1 MQHNAAIRRLP
12 AIRLSPVALLT
23 LLAGSVIGAPVIVAL
38 LTGLFGGGG
47 EAWSH
52 IVSTSLF
59 GYTATTLGV
68 ILLTAALIML
78 FAVPAA
84 WFVSLFNFPGR
95 AFFEWALILP
105 LAAPGY
111 VLAYAW
117 ADLTDVAGPLQS
129 ALRDMTGLS
138 ARDYWFPTLY
148 SIPGLSFVMA
158 CALFPYAYLTAR
170 AAFTNLS
177 LCTMEAA
184 RSLGASPRRIFVE
197 VALPA
202 ARPAIVSGLALA
214 LMETAADYGA
224 ASYLGVQTL
233 SVGIFRAWHSFS
245 EPAVAARLAFLL
257 ILIAFGLQFVERASR
272 GGRGVQ
278 QTATRWRTPR
288 RQTLD
293 GRTGWLVT
301 AACAIVLLLS
311 FILPVSRLIWV
322 SAETGLG
329 HGEILRPFTN
339 SLLLA
344 LAGSGLAFVLAL
356 TVVIGARQNRF
367 SQMIGRVAA
376 GAGYAAPG
384 IVLALGALFILSW
397 TGFSVAGPAAL
408 VFLVWIYASRFTAA
422 GAEPLNAA
430 FSRAPASLG
439 NAARSLGANRL
450 QQLVRV
456 DLPVAMS
463 GAAAASIILFVE
475 MLKELPATLM
485 LRPFNWDTLAVQA
498 HAYASDE
505 RLAAATLP
513 SLLITA
519 AGLGP
524 VILLSLKLTKAGQAR
539 AAG

>member
-1 MQHNAAIRRLP
+1 MQTLKAPALHVPRVSALALTTLAA
-12 AIRLSPVALLT
+12 ALL
-23 LLAGSVIGAPVIVAL
+23 IGAPVLIAL
-38 LTGLFGGGG
+38 FTGLVGGGG

-52 IVSTSLF
+52 IVSTQLL
-59 GYTATTLGV
+59 GYTLTTLGV
-68 ILLTAALIML
+68 IFFTAVFILL
-78 FAVPAA
+78 FAVPTA
-84 WFVSLFNFPGR
+84 WFISLNDFPGR
-95 AFFEWALILP
+95 DIFEWALILP

-111 VLAYAW
+111 VIAYAW
-117 ADLTDVAGPLQS
+117 ADFADVAGPMQS
-129 ALRDMTGLS
+129 LLRDVTGLS
-138 ARDYWFPTLY
+138 ARDWFPSLY
-148 SIPGLSFVMA
+148 SVPGLSFVMA

-170 AAFTNLS
+170 AAFSNLS

-184 RSLGASPRRIFVE
+184 RSLGASPRRLFLQ

-202 ARPAIVSGLALA
+202 ARPAIFAGLALA

-257 ILIAFGLQFVERASR
+257 ILIAFGLQFFERLAR
-272 GGRGVQ
+272 GKGGIQ

-288 RQTLD
+288 RQRLST
-293 GRTGWLVT
+293 RAGWLVAGMCT
-301 AACAIVLLLS
+301 LVLTLS
-311 FILPVSRLIWV
+311 FFIPVARLIWL

-329 HGEILRPFTN
+329 QGQIVRPFVN
-339 SLLLA
+339 SMILA
-344 LAGSGLAFVLAL
+344 VAGSATAFVLAL
-356 TVVIGARQNRF
+356 AIVIGARQNRL
-367 SQMIGRVAA
+367 SQFVGRFAA
-376 GAGYAAPG
+376 GVGYAAPG

-397 TGFSVAGPAAL
+397 TGMSVAGPAAL
-408 VFLVWIYASRFTAA
+408 AFLVWIYASRFTAA

-439 NAARSLGANRL
+439 NAARSLGANRFSRL
-450 QQLVRV
+450 LRV

-463 GAAAASIILFVE
+463 GASAAAIILFVE

-498 HAYASDE
+498 YAYASDE

-524 VILLSLKLTKAGQAR
+524 VILLSMQLTKAGQSR

>member
-1 MQHNAAIRRLP
+1 MQAIRASSFHLPRLN
-12 AIRLSPVALLT
+12 PVALIT
-23 LLAGSVIGAPVIVAL
+23 LAAACLIGAPVAFAL
-38 LTGLFGGGG
+38 FTGVIGGGG
-47 EAWSH
+47 DAWMH
-52 IVSTSLF
+52 IVSTQLL
-59 GYTATTLGV
+59 GYTMTTLAV
-68 ILLTAALIML
+68 IVLTAALILL
-78 FAVPAA
+78 FAVPTA
-84 WFVSLFNFPGR
+84 WFVSLNEFPGR
-95 AFFEWALILP
+95 GFFEWALILP

-117 ADLTDVAGPLQS
+117 ADAADVAGPIQS
-129 ALRDMTGLS
+129 LLRDVTGLS
-138 ARDYWFPTLY
+138 ARDYWFPNVY
-148 SIPGLSFVMA
+148 SVPGLSFVMA
-158 CALFPYAYLTAR
+158 SALFPYAYLTAR
-170 AAFTNLS
+170 AAFSNLS

-184 RSLGASPRRIFVE
+184 RSLGASPRRLFLQ

-202 ARPAIVSGLALA
+202 ARPAIFAGLALA

-245 EPAVAARLAFLL
+245 EPAVAARLAVLL
-257 ILIAFGLQFVERASR
+257 ILIAFGLQFIERIARGR
-272 GGRGVQ
+272 GGIQ

-288 RQTLD
+288 RQKL
-293 GRTGWLVT
+293 GALSGWAV
-301 AACAIVLLLS
+301 AIGCSLVLLLS
-311 FILPVSRLIWV
+311 FVIPVTRLIWV

-329 HGEILRPFTN
+329 QGQIIRPFLN
-339 SLLLA
+339 SLTLA
-344 LAGSGLAFVLAL
+344 FAGSAAAFVLAL
-356 TVVIGARQNRF
+356 TITIGARQNRF
-367 SQMIGRVAA
+367 SQFVGRFAA

-408 VFLVWIYASRFTAA
+408 IFLVWIYASRFTAA

-439 NAARSLGANRL
+439 NAARSLGASRFQRL
-450 QQLVRV
+450 MRV
-456 DLPVAMS
+456 ELPVAMS
-463 GAAAASIILFVE
+463 GASAAAIILFVE

-498 HAYASDE
+498 FAYASDE

-524 VILLSLKLTKAGQAR
+524 VVLLSLQLTRAGQSR

>member
-1 MQHNAAIRRLP
+1 MNQPAASRLSG
-12 AIRLSPVALLT
+12 IRLSPGALAT
-23 LLAGSVIGAPVIVAL
+23 LAAAALIGAPVLVAL
-38 LTGLFGGGG
+38 MAGLFGGGG

-52 IVSTSLF
+52 IVSTQLL
-59 GYTATTLGV
+59 GYTLTTLGV
-68 ILLTAALIML
+68 LVLTGLFILL
-78 FAVPAA
+78 FAVPSA
-84 WFVSLFNFPGR
+84 WFVSLFDFPGR
-95 AFFEWALILP
+95 GIFEWALILP

-117 ADLTDVAGPLQS
+117 SDIVDVAGPIQS
-129 ALRDMTGLS
+129 TIRSMTGLS
-138 ARDYWFPTLY
+138 AREYWFPSLY
-148 SIPGLSFVMA
+148 TVPGLSFVMA

-170 AAFTNLS
+170 AAFSNLS
-177 LCTMEAA
+177 LCTIEAA
-184 RSLGASPRRIFVE
+184 RSLGAKPRRVFFDV
-197 VALPA
+197 VMPA
-202 ARPAIVSGLALA
+202 ARPAIFAGLALA

-257 ILIAFGLQFVERASR
+257 ILIAFGLQLIERRAR
-272 GGRGVQ
+272 GQGGVQ

-288 RQTLD
+288 RQKL
-293 GRTGWLVT
+293 GPRAGWLAT
-301 AACAIVLLLS
+301 AGCITLLLFT
-311 FILPVSRLIWV
+311 FILPVFRLVWV
-322 SAETGLG
+322 AFETGIGDRDLWQ
-329 HGEILRPFTN
+329 PFLNTVT
-339 SLLLA
+339 LA
-344 LAGSGLAFVLAL
+344 LAGAALAFALAV
-356 TVVIGARQNRF
+356 TVVISARQNRF
-367 SQMIGRVAA
+367 SQIVGRIAA

-397 TGFSVAGPAAL
+397 TSFSVAGPAAL

-422 GAEPLNAA
+422 GAEPLSAA
-430 FSRAPASLG
+430 FDRAPASLG
-439 NAARSLGANRL
+439 HAARSLGASRWQRL
-450 QQLVRV
+450 IRV

-475 MLKELPATLM
+475 ILKELPATLM

-513 SLLITA
+513 SLLITL
-519 AGLGP
+519 AGLVP
-524 VILLSLKLTKAGQAR
+524 VILLSMQLTKAGETR

>member
-1 MQHNAAIRRLP
+1 MQTLQAPSLHLPRLN
-12 AIRLSPVALLT
+12 PVALIT
-23 LLAGSVIGAPVIVAL
+23 LAAAVLVGAPVAIAIF
-38 LTGLFGGGG
+38 TGLVGGGG

-52 IVSTSLF
+52 IVSTQLL
-59 GYTATTLGV
+59 GYTLTTLGV
-68 ILLTAALIML
+68 IAMTALIIVL

-84 WFVSLFNFPGR
+84 WFVSLNEFPGR
-95 AFFEWALILP
+95 GFFEWALILP

-111 VLAYAW
+111 VIAYAW
-117 ADLTDVAGPLQS
+117 ADFADVGGPLQS
-129 ALRDMTGLS
+129 LLRDVTGLS
-138 ARDYWFPTLY
+138 ARDYWFPTVY

-170 AAFTNLS
+170 AAFANLS

-184 RSLGASPRRIFVE
+184 RSLGASPRRIFLQ

-202 ARPAIVSGLALA
+202 ARPAIFAGLALA

-257 ILIAFGLQFVERASR
+257 ILIAFGLQFIERISR
-272 GGRGVQ
+272 GRGSIQ

-288 RQTLD
+288 RQKL
-293 GRTGWLVT
+293 GSLAGWAVALGCALVLT
-301 AACAIVLLLS
+301 LS
-311 FILPVSRLIWV
+311 FVIPVARLVWV

-329 HGEILRPFTN
+329 QGQIARPFFN
-339 SLLLA
+339 SLILA
-344 LAGSGLAFVLAL
+344 LAGAAAAFILAL
-356 TVVIGARQNRF
+356 AIVIGARQNRF
-367 SQMIGRVAA
+367 SQYIGRFTA

-397 TGFSVAGPAAL
+397 TGMSVAGPAAL

-430 FSRAPASLG
+430 FSKAPASLG
-439 NAARSLGANRL
+439 NAARSLGASRL
-450 QQLVRV
+450 QRLARV

-463 GAAAASIILFVE
+463 GASAAAIILFVE
-475 MLKELPATLM
+475 TLKELPATLM

-498 HAYASDE
+498 FAYASDE

-524 VILLSLKLTKAGQAR
+524 VILLSLQLTRAGQSR

>member
-1 MQHNAAIRRLP
+1 MQQLALTRHP
-12 AIRLSPVALLT
+12 IRLTSIGLTTLVA
-23 LLAGSVIGAPVIVAL
+23 AGLIAAPVLVAL
-38 LTGLFGGGG
+38 LTGFFTGGG
-47 EAWSH
+47 ETWSH
-52 IVSTSLF
+52 IVSTQLL
-59 GYTATTLGV
+59 GYTWQTLVVLFFTTLL
-68 ILLTAALIML
+68 ILL
-78 FAVPAA
+78 FAVPTA
-84 WFVSLFNFPGR
+84 WFVSLYDFPGR
-95 AFFEWALILP
+95 KVFEWALILP

-111 VLAYAW
+111 VLSYAW
-117 ADLTDVAGPLQS
+117 ADITNVAGPVQS
-129 ALRDMTGLS
+129 LLRDMTGLS
-138 ARDYWFPTLY
+138 ARDYWFPSLY
-148 SIPGLSFVMA
+148 GAPGLSFVMA

-170 AAFTNLS
+170 AAFSNLS
-177 LCTMEAA
+177 LCTIEAA
-184 RSLGASPRRIFVE
+184 RSLGASPARIFFQ

-202 ARPAIVSGLALA
+202 ARPAIFAGLALA

-257 ILIAFGLQFVERASR
+257 ILIAFGLQFIERAARGR
-272 GGRGVQ
+272 GGTQ

-288 RQTLD
+288 RRTLD
-293 GRTGWLVT
+293 RRTGLLVT
-301 AACAIVLLLS
+301 AGCTAVLLLA
-311 FILPVSRLIWV
+311 FIFPVSRLIWV

-329 HGEILRPFTN
+329 HGQILRPFLN
-339 SLLLA
+339 SLTLA
-344 LAGSGLAFVLAL
+344 FAGSVLAFVLAL

-367 SQMIGRVAA
+367 SQLIGRIAA

-397 TGFSVAGPAAL
+397 TSFSVAGPAAL

-422 GAEPLNAA
+422 GAEPLSAA

-439 NAARSLGANRL
+439 NAARSLGANRFQRL
-450 QQLVRV
+450 IRV

-498 HAYASDE
+498 HAYAIDE

-524 VILLSLKLTKAGQAR
+524 VILLSLQLTKAGESR

>member
-1 MQHNAAIRRLP
+1 MKSLPVITLVAAM
-12 AIRLSPVALLT
+12 
-23 LLAGSVIGAPVIVAL
+23 VIGAPVLIAL
-38 LTGLFGGGG
+38 MTGLIGGGG
-47 EAWSH
+47 DAWSH
-52 IVSTSLF
+52 IVSTQLL
-59 GYTATTLGV
+59 GYTLTTLGV
-68 ILLTAALIML
+68 LLLTSLLIIL

-84 WFVSLFNFPGR
+84 WFVSLYDFPGR
-95 AFFEWALILP
+95 GFFEWALILP
-105 LAAPGY
+105 LATPGY
-111 VLAYAW
+111 VLAYSW
-117 ADLTDVAGPLQS
+117 ADIMDVAGPLQS
-129 ALRDMTGLS
+129 FVRDTTGLS
-138 ARDYWFPTLY
+138 ARDYWFPSLY

-170 AAFTNLS
+170 AAFSNLS

-184 RSLGASPRRIFVE
+184 RSLGASPRRIFLN
-197 VALPA
+197 VALPS
-202 ARPAIVSGLALA
+202 ARPAIFAGLALA

-257 ILIAFGLQFVERASR
+257 ILIAFGLQFIERAAR
-272 GGRGVQ
+272 GKGGVQ

-288 RQTLD
+288 RQTPRRLA
-293 GRTGWLVT
+293 GWLIAGGCT
-301 AACAIVLLLS
+301 SVLLLA
-311 FILPVSRLIWV
+311 FVFPVARLIWL

-329 HGEILRPFTN
+329 HGDIWRPFFN
-339 SLLLA
+339 SLV
-344 LAGSGLAFVLAL
+344 LAGAGSALAFVLAL
-356 TVVIGARQNRF
+356 SVVIGARQNKV
-367 SQMIGRVAA
+367 SQIMGRIAA

-397 TGFSVAGPAAL
+397 TSFSIAGPAAL

-430 FSRAPASLG
+430 FSRAPANLG
-439 NAARSLGANRL
+439 YAARSLGAHRMQRL
-450 QQLVRV
+450 MRV
-456 DLPVAMS
+456 DLPVALS
-463 GAAAASIILFVE
+463 GAAAAAIILFVE

-519 AGLGP
+519 AGLIP
-524 VILLSLKLTKAGQAR
+524 VILLSVQLTRAGEAR

>member
-1 MQHNAAIRRLP
+1 MQQRLAP
-12 AIRLSPVALLT
+12 RLLPIRLNTAALTTLAAALL
-23 LLAGSVIGAPVIVAL
+23 IGAPVLVAL
-38 LTGLFGGGG
+38 MTGLLGGGG
-47 EAWSH
+47 DAWAH
-52 IVSTSLF
+52 IVSTQLL
-59 GYTATTLGV
+59 GYTLTTLGV
-68 ILLTAALIML
+68 LFLTTLFILL
-78 FAVPAA
+78 FAVPSA
-84 WFVSLFNFPGR
+84 WFVSLFDFPGR
-95 AFFEWALILP
+95 GFFEWALILP

-117 ADLTDVAGPLQS
+117 ADIMDVAGPVQS
-129 ALRDMTGLS
+129 FIRDMTGLS
-138 ARDYWFPTLY
+138 ARDYWFPGLY
-148 SIPGLSFVMA
+148 SVPGLSFVMA
-158 CALFPYAYLTAR
+158 CALFPYAYLTSR
-170 AAFTNLS
+170 AAFSDLS

-184 RSLGASPRRIFVE
+184 RSLGASPRRIFFNV
-197 VALPA
+197 VIPS
-202 ARPAIVSGLALA
+202 ARPAIFAGLALA

-257 ILIAFGLQFVERASR
+257 ILIAFGLQLIERQARGR
-272 GGRGVQ
+272 GGTQ
-278 QTATRWRTPR
+278 QTATRWRTPKR
-288 RQTLD
+288 RQLS
-293 GRTGWLVT
+293 RRAGWFVAAGCT
-301 AACAIVLLLS
+301 ALLLLA
-311 FILPVSRLIWV
+311 FVFPVTRLIWV
-322 SAETGLG
+322 SLETGIG
-329 HGEILRPFTN
+329 QKSIWRPFLN
-339 SLLLA
+339 SLTLA
-344 LAGSGLAFVLAL
+344 LAGSALAFVFAV

-367 SQMIGRVAA
+367 SQIVGRLAA

-422 GAEPLNAA
+422 GAEPLSAA

-439 NAARSLGANRL
+439 NAARSLGANRF
-450 QQLVRV
+450 QRLVRV

-513 SLLITA
+513 SLLITL

-524 VILLSLKLTKAGQAR
+524 VILLSLQLTKAGESR

>member
-1 MQHNAAIRRLP
+1 MQHSATFSSRL
-12 AIRLSPVALLT
+12 RHLNPVALTT
-23 LLAGSVIGAPVIVAL
+23 LVAACLIGAPVLAAL
-38 LTGLFGGGG
+38 MTGLIGGGG
-47 EAWSH
+47 EAWTH
-52 IVSTSLF
+52 IVSTQLL
-59 GYTATTLGV
+59 GYTLTTLGV
-68 ILLTAALIML
+68 IALTACLILL

-84 WFVSLFNFPGR
+84 WFVSLFDFPGR
-95 AFFEWALILP
+95 GFFEWALILP
-105 LAAPGY
+105 LAAPGF
-111 VLAYAW
+111 VLSYAW

-129 ALRDMTGLS
+129 LLRDATGLS
-138 ARDYWFPTLY
+138 ARDYWFPSLY
-148 SIPGLSFVMA
+148 SVPGLSFVMA

-184 RSLGASPRRIFVE
+184 RSLGASPGRIFLE

-202 ARPAIVSGLALA
+202 ARPAIFAGLALA

-257 ILIAFGLQFVERASR
+257 ILIAFGLQFIERAAR
-272 GGRGVQ
+272 GHRGTQ
-278 QTATRWRTPR
+278 QTATRWRTPK
-288 RQTLD
+288 RQRLS
-293 GRTGWLVT
+293 GPQGLLVL
-301 AACAIVLLLS
+301 AGCIAISLLT
-311 FILPVSRLIWV
+311 FVLPVSRLIWV
-322 SAETGLG
+322 SLETGLG
-329 HGEILRPFTN
+329 HGQVWRPFLNSITLAFIG
-339 SLLLA
+339 SLLAFTLA
-344 LAGSGLAFVLAL
+344 LA
-356 TVVIGARQNRF
+356 VVMGARQNRF
-367 SQMIGRVAA
+367 SQLVGRIAA

-397 TGFSVAGPAAL
+397 TSFSVAGPAAL

-422 GAEPLNAA
+422 GAEPLSAA
-430 FSRAPASLG
+430 FARAPASLG
-439 NAARSLGANRL
+439 NAARSLGANRV
-450 QQLVRV
+450 QRLVKV

-498 HAYASDE
+498 NAYASDE

-524 VILLSLKLTKAGQAR
+524 VILLSIQLTRAGQSR

>member
-1 MQHNAAIRRLP
+1 MTTLVA
-12 AIRLSPVALLT
+12 ALL
-23 LLAGSVIGAPVIVAL
+23 IGAPVIAAL
-38 LTGLFGGGG
+38 TTGLIGGGG
-47 EAWSH
+47 QAWTH
-52 IVSTSLF
+52 IVSTQLA
-59 GYTATTLGV
+59 GYTLATLGV
-68 ILLTAALIML
+68 LALTTALVLL
-78 FAVPAA
+78 FAVPSA
-84 WFVSLFNFPGR
+84 WFVSLFDFPGR
-95 AFFEWALILP
+95 SIFEWALILP

-117 ADLTDVAGPLQS
+117 ADIMEVGGPLQS
-129 ALRDMTGLS
+129 ALRDITGLS
-138 ARDYWFPTLY
+138 ARDYWFPSLY

-158 CALFPYAYLTAR
+158 CALYPYAYLTAR

-184 RSLGASPRRIFVE
+184 RSLGASPFRIFIR

-202 ARPAIVSGLALA
+202 ARPAIFAGLALA

-257 ILIAFGLQFVERASR
+257 ILIAFGLQLIERQAR
-272 GGRGVQ
+272 GRGTIQ
-278 QTATRWRTPR
+278 QTATRWRTPK
-288 RQTLD
+288 RQTL
-293 GRTGWLVT
+293 GRRSGLIVT
-301 AACAIVLLLS
+301 VGCTAILLLA
-311 FILPVSRLIWV
+311 FIFPVSRLVWI
-322 SAETGLG
+322 SMETGIG
-329 HGEILRPFTN
+329 QKAMWRPFFN
-339 SLLLA
+339 SLTLAFAGSALAFLLA
-344 LAGSGLAFVLAL
+344 V
-356 TVVIGARQNRF
+356 TVVISSRQNRF
-367 SQMIGRVAA
+367 SQIIGRLAA

-397 TGFSVAGPAAL
+397 SGLSVAGPAAL

-439 NAARSLGANRL
+439 NAARSLGANRF
-450 QQLVRV
+450 QRLVRV

-513 SLLITA
+513 SLMITA
-519 AGLGP
+519 AGLLP
-524 VILLSLKLTKAGQAR
+524 VILLSLQLTRAGESR
-539 AAG
+539 AGG

>member
-1 MQHNAAIRRLP
+1 MQQTTAKRLP
-12 AIRLSPVALLT
+12 AFRPSPSALTTLVAALL
-23 LLAGSVIGAPVIVAL
+23 IGAPVIVAL
-38 LTGLFGGGG
+38 LTGFFGGGG
-47 EAWSH
+47 EAWTH
-52 IVSTSLF
+52 IVSTQLS
-59 GYTATTLGV
+59 GYTFTTLGV
-68 ILLTAALIML
+68 LLLTAVFILL
-78 FAVPAA
+78 LAVPAA
-84 WFVSLFNFPGR
+84 WFVSLFDFPGR
-95 AFFEWALILP
+95 GMFEWALILP

-117 ADLTDVAGPLQS
+117 ADIMEVGGPVQS
-129 ALRDMTGLS
+129 LLRDITGLS
-138 ARDYWFPTLY
+138 ARDYWFPNLY
-148 SIPGLSFVMA
+148 SAPGLSFVMA
-158 CALFPYAYLTAR
+158 CALFPYVYLTAR
-170 AAFTNLS
+170 AAFSNLS
-177 LCTMEAA
+177 LCTTEAA
-184 RSLGASPRRIFVE
+184 RSLGASPARIFVN
-197 VALPA
+197 VVLPS
-202 ARPAIVSGLALA
+202 ARPAIFAGLALA

-257 ILIAFGLQFVERASR
+257 ILIAFGLQLIERRSR
-272 GGRGVQ
+272 GRGSVQ
-278 QTATRWRTPR
+278 QTATRWRTPKR
-288 RQTLD
+288 RKLSRQAGL
-293 GRTGWLVT
+293 LV
-301 AACAIVLLLS
+301 AAGCFAILLMA
-311 FILPVSRLIWV
+311 FVLPVTRLVWV
-322 SAETGLG
+322 SVETGIG
-329 HGEILRPFTN
+329 QKAILRPFLN
-339 SLLLA
+339 SLVLA
-344 LAGSGLAFVLAL
+344 AAGSALAFVLAV
-356 TVVIGARQNRF
+356 TVVVGARQNRF
-367 SQMIGRVAA
+367 SQLIGRIAA

-422 GAEPLNAA
+422 GAEPLSAA

-439 NAARSLGANRL
+439 NAARSLGANRF
-450 QQLVRV
+450 QRLVRV

-513 SLLITA
+513 SLLITL

-524 VILLSLKLTKAGQAR
+524 VILLSVQLTKAGESR

>member
-1 MQHNAAIRRLP
+1 MQLRLAPRISSFRPSSSSLTTLVAALF
-12 AIRLSPVALLT
+12 
-23 LLAGSVIGAPVIVAL
+23 IGAPVLAAL
-38 LTGLFGGGG
+38 LTGLIGGGG
-47 EAWSH
+47 DAWSH
-52 IVSTSLF
+52 IVSTQLA
-59 GYTATTLGV
+59 GYTMTTLGV
-68 ILLTAALIML
+68 LALTTLFILLL
-78 FAVPAA
+78 AVPAA
-84 WFVSLFNFPGR
+84 WFVSLFDFPGR
-95 AFFEWALILP
+95 GIFEWALILP
-105 LAAPGY
+105 LAAPGF

-117 ADLTDVAGPLQS
+117 ADIMEVGGPVQS
-129 ALRDMTGLS
+129 LLRDVTGLS
-138 ARDYWFPTLY
+138 ARDYWFPNLY

-158 CALFPYAYLTAR
+158 CALFPYVYLTAR
-170 AAFTNLS
+170 AAFSNLS
-177 LCTMEAA
+177 LCTIEAA
-184 RSLGASPRRIFVE
+184 RSLGASQSRIFLNVI
-197 VALPA
+197 LPA
-202 ARPAIVSGLALA
+202 ARPAIFAGLALA

-257 ILIAFGLQFVERASR
+257 ILIAFGLQLIERRAR
-272 GGRGVQ
+272 GRGGVQ
-278 QTATRWRTPR
+278 QTATRWRTPKR
-288 RQTLD
+288 RKLSRRD
-293 GRTGWLVT
+293 GLLVMS
-301 AACAIVLLLS
+301 ACISILLLA
-311 FILPVSRLIWV
+311 FIFPVSRLVWV
-322 SAETGLG
+322 SLETGIG
-329 HGEILRPFTN
+329 QKGIIRPFLN
-339 SLLLA
+339 SITLA
-344 LAGSGLAFVLAL
+344 FAGSVLAFVFALA
-356 TVVIGARQNRF
+356 VVIGARQSRF
-367 SQMIGRVAA
+367 SQLIGRMAA

-397 TGFSVAGPAAL
+397 TGFSIAGPAAL

-422 GAEPLNAA
+422 GAEPMSAA

-439 NAARSLGANRL
+439 NAARSLGANRFQRL
-450 QQLVRV
+450 MRV

-513 SLLITA
+513 SLLITL

-524 VILLSLKLTKAGQAR
+524 VILLSLQLTKAGESR

>member
-1 MQHNAAIRRLP
+1 MQ
-12 AIRLSPVALLT
+12 LSTAP
-23 LLAGSVIGAPVIVAL
+23 LAGLKRLNPIALITLAAACVIGAPVAVAL
-38 LTGLFGGGG
+38 FTGAIGGGG

-52 IVSTSLF
+52 IVSTQLL
-59 GYTATTLGV
+59 GYTLTTLGV
-68 ILLTAALIML
+68 IFLTAVFILL
-78 FAVPAA
+78 FAVPTA
-84 WFVSLFNFPGR
+84 WFVSLFDFPGR
-95 AFFEWALILP
+95 NIFEWALILP
-105 LAAPGY
+105 LAAPGF
-111 VLAYAW
+111 VISYAW
-117 ADLTDVAGPLQS
+117 ADFADVAGPLQS
-129 ALRDMTGLS
+129 MLRDVTGWS
-138 ARDYWFPTLY
+138 ARDYWFPSLY
-148 SIPGLSFVMA
+148 SVPGLSFVMA

-184 RSLGASPRRIFVE
+184 RSLGASPRRLFLD

-202 ARPAIVSGLALA
+202 ARPAIFAGLALA

-257 ILIAFGLQFVERASR
+257 IIIAFSLQFIERSVR
-272 GGRGVQ
+272 GRSGIQ

-288 RQTLD
+288 RQTLQ
-293 GRTGWLVT
+293 GKARWLVP
-301 AACAIVLLLS
+301 AGCLAVLTLTFLIPIGRLL
-311 FILPVSRLIWV
+311 WV
-322 SAETGLG
+322 SAETGVG
-329 HGEILRPFTN
+329 NGQIIRPLIN
-339 SLLLA
+339 SLILA
-344 LAGSGLAFVLAL
+344 FAGSVTAFVLAIA
-356 TVVIGARQNRF
+356 VVIGARQNRF
-367 SQMIGRVAA
+367 SQIVGRLAA

-408 VFLVWIYASRFTAA
+408 IFLVWIYASRFTAA
-422 GAEPLNAA
+422 GAEPLSAA

-450 QQLVRV
+450 GRLLRV

-513 SLLITA
+513 SLLITL

-524 VILLSLKLTKAGQAR
+524 VILLSVQLTRAGQSR

>member
-1 MQHNAAIRRLP
+1 MQTAAASLRLPIRFNAASLITLGAALIIGGP
-12 AIRLSPVALLT
+12 VLVAL
-23 LLAGSVIGAPVIVAL
+23 V
-38 LTGLFGGGG
+38 TGLLGGGG
-47 EAWSH
+47 DAWNH
-52 IVSTSLF
+52 ILSTQLV
-59 GYTATTLGV
+59 GYTVTTLAV
-68 ILLTAALIML
+68 LLLTAVLIL
-78 FAVPAA
+78 IFAVPAA
-84 WFVSLFNFPGR
+84 WFVSLYDFPGR
-95 AFFEWALILP
+95 RVFEWALILP

-117 ADLTDVAGPLQS
+117 ADTMSVAGPMQS
-129 ALRDMTGLS
+129 LLRDVTGLS
-138 ARDYWFPTLY
+138 ARDYWFPSMY
-148 SIPGLSFVMA
+148 SVPGLSFVMA

-170 AAFTNLS
+170 AAFSNLS

-184 RSLGASPRRIFVE
+184 RSLGAKPGRLFKD

-202 ARPAIVSGLALA
+202 AWPAIFAGLALA

-233 SVGIFRAWHSFS
+233 SVGIFRAWNSFS
-245 EPAVAARLAFLL
+245 EPAAAARLAFIL
-257 ILIAFGLQFVERASR
+257 IVIAFGLQFIERAAR
-272 GGRGVQ
+272 GRGQTQ

-288 RQTLD
+288 RVRPD
-293 GRTGWLVT
+293 RVTGWLMAT
-301 AACAIVLLLS
+301 SCVLVLALS
-311 FILPVSRLIWV
+311 FVIPVARLVWV
-322 SAETGLG
+322 TAETGLG
-329 HGEILRPFTN
+329 HGEVARPFFN
-339 SLLLA
+339 SLILASAGSALAFILA
-344 LAGSGLAFVLAL
+344 LA
-356 TVVIGARQNRF
+356 VVIGARQNRI
-367 SQMIGRVAA
+367 SQIAGRIAA

-408 VFLVWIYASRFTAA
+408 VFLVWIYASRFAAA

-439 NAARSLGANRL
+439 NAARSLGANRMER
-450 QQLVRV
+450 LVRV

-463 GAAAASIILFVE
+463 GAAAAAIILFVE

-513 SLLITA
+513 SLLITL
-519 AGLGP
+519 AGLVP
-524 VILLSLKLTKAGQAR
+524 VILLSRQMRRAGEAR
-539 AAG
+539 AT

>member
-1 MQHNAAIRRLP
+1 MQRTAPRLP
-12 AIRLSPVALLT
+12 LARLSPAALVTLAAALL
-23 LLAGSVIGAPVIVAL
+23 IGAPVLAAL

-47 EAWSH
+47 EAWTH
-52 IVSTSLF
+52 IVSTQLI

-68 ILLTAALIML
+68 LALTMLLILF
-78 FAVPAA
+78 FAVPSA
-84 WFVSLFNFPGR
+84 WFVSLYDFPGR
-95 AFFEWALILP
+95 RFFEWALILP

-117 ADLTDVAGPLQS
+117 ADIMDVAGPVQS
-129 ALRDMTGLS
+129 LIRDMTGLS
-138 ARDYWFPTLY
+138 ARDYWFPGLY

-170 AAFTNLS
+170 AAFSNLS

-184 RSLGASPRRIFVE
+184 RSLGASPSRIFFDV
-197 VALPA
+197 VLPS
-202 ARPAIVSGLALA
+202 ARPAIFAGLALA

-257 ILIAFGLQFVERASR
+257 IIIAFGLQLIERKARGR
-272 GGRGVQ
+272 GGIQ

-288 RQTLD
+288 RQVL
-293 GRTGWLVT
+293 GRRAGLVV
-301 AACAIVLLLS
+301 AAGCMTLLLVA
-311 FILPVSRLIWV
+311 FVFPVTRLVWV
-322 SAETGLG
+322 SLEAGIG
-329 HGEILRPFTN
+329 QKSVWRPFFN
-339 SLLLA
+339 SLTLA
-344 LAGSGLAFVLAL
+344 LAGSALAFVFAV
-356 TVVIGARQNRF
+356 TVVLGARQNRF
-367 SQMIGRVAA
+367 SQIAGRLAA

-397 TGFSVAGPAAL
+397 TGLSVAGPAAL

-422 GAEPLNAA
+422 GAEPLSAA

-439 NAARSLGANRL
+439 NAARSLGANRF
-450 QQLVRV
+450 QRLVRV

-505 RLAAATLP
+505 RLEAATLP
-513 SLLITA
+513 SLLITL
-519 AGLGP
+519 AGLAP
-524 VILLSLKLTKAGQAR
+524 VILLSLQLTKAGESR

>member
-1 MQHNAAIRRLP
+1 MQQRVAPRLP
-12 AIRLSPVALLT
+12 SLRFSPAALTTLAAALL
-23 LLAGSVIGAPVIVAL
+23 IGAPVLAAL
-38 LTGLFGGGG
+38 ATGFIGGGG
-47 EAWSH
+47 QAWTH
-52 IVSTSLF
+52 IVSTQLA
-59 GYTATTLGV
+59 GYTLTTLGV
-68 ILLTAALIML
+68 LTLTTALILL
-78 FAVPAA
+78 FAVPSA
-84 WFVSLFNFPGR
+84 WFVSLFDFPGR
-95 AFFEWALILP
+95 GIFEWALILP

-117 ADLTDVAGPLQS
+117 ADIMEVGGPLQS
-129 ALRDMTGLS
+129 LLRDVTGLS
-138 ARDYWFPTLY
+138 ARDYWFPGLY

-184 RSLGASPRRIFVE
+184 RSLGASPIRTFFQ

-202 ARPAIVSGLALA
+202 ARPAIFAGLALA

-257 ILIAFGLQFVERASR
+257 ILIAFGLQLIERQAR
-272 GGRGVQ
+272 GRGSVQ
-278 QTATRWRTPR
+278 QTATRWRTPK
-288 RQTLD
+288 RQTL
-293 GRTGWLVT
+293 GRRAGLAVAAGCT
-301 AACAIVLLLS
+301 AILLLA
-311 FILPVSRLIWV
+311 FVFPVTRLIWI
-322 SAETGLG
+322 SLETGIGQKALW
-329 HGEILRPFTN
+329 RPFFN
-339 SLLLA
+339 SLTLA
-344 LAGSGLAFVLAL
+344 LAGSALAFVLAV
-356 TVVIGARQNRF
+356 TVVISSRQNRF
-367 SQMIGRVAA
+367 SQAIGRLAA

-439 NAARSLGANRL
+439 NAARSLGANSFQR
-450 QQLVRV
+450 LVRI

-475 MLKELPATLM
+475 TLKELPATLM
-485 LRPFNWDTLAVQA
+485 LRPFSWDTLAVQA

-519 AGLGP
+519 AGLLP
-524 VILLSLKLTKAGQAR
+524 VILLSLQLTRAGESR

>member
-1 MQHNAAIRRLP
+1 MQQRLAPRLP
-12 AIRLSPVALLT
+12 ALRFSPSALAALAAALL
-23 LLAGSVIGAPVIVAL
+23 IGAPVIVAL

-47 EAWSH
+47 DAWTH
-52 IVSTSLF
+52 IVSTQLA
-59 GYTATTLGV
+59 GYTFTTLA
-68 ILLTAALIML
+68 LLALTTL
-78 FAVPAA
+78 FLLLLAVPAA
-84 WFVSLFNFPGR
+84 WFVSLYDFPGR
-95 AFFEWALILP
+95 GIFEWALILP

-117 ADLTDVAGPLQS
+117 ADIMEVGGPVQS
-129 ALRDMTGLS
+129 LLRDITGLP
-138 ARDYWFPTLY
+138 ARDYWFPNLY
-148 SIPGLSFVMA
+148 SVPGLSFVMA
-158 CALFPYAYLTAR
+158 CALFPYVYLTAR
-170 AAFTNLS
+170 AAFSNLS
-177 LCTMEAA
+177 LCTIEAA
-184 RSLGASPRRIFVE
+184 RSLGASPPRIFFNV
-197 VALPA
+197 VLPA
-202 ARPAIVSGLALA
+202 SRPAIFAGLALA

-257 ILIAFGLQFVERASR
+257 ILIAFGLQLIERQAR
-272 GGRGVQ
+272 GRGGVQ
-278 QTATRWRTPR
+278 QTATRWRTPKRQKLGR
-288 RQTLD
+288 RA
-293 GRTGWLVT
+293 GFLVSAGCLAILL
-301 AACAIVLLLS
+301 AAFV
-311 FILPVSRLIWV
+311 FPVTRLIWV
-322 SAETGLG
+322 SAETGIG
-329 HGEILRPFTN
+329 QKAILRPFLN
-339 SLLLA
+339 SLTLASAGSA
-344 LAGSGLAFVLAL
+344 LAFMLAV

-367 SQMIGRVAA
+367 GQLAGRLAA

-397 TGFSVAGPAAL
+397 AGFSIAGPAAL
-408 VFLVWIYASRFTAA
+408 LFLVWIYASRFTAA
-422 GAEPLNAA
+422 GAEPLSAA
-430 FSRAPASLG
+430 FSRAPANLG
-439 NAARSLGANRL
+439 NAARSLGANRF
-450 QQLVRV
+450 QRLVRV

-513 SLLITA
+513 SLLITL

-524 VILLSLKLTKAGQAR
+524 VILLSLQLTKAGESR

>member
-1 MQHNAAIRRLP
+1 MSSA
-12 AIRLSPVALLT
+12 PVVT
-23 LLAGSVIGAPVIVAL
+23 LIASLVIGAPVLAAL
-38 LTGLFGGGG
+38 MTGLIGGGG
-47 EAWSH
+47 ESWAH
-52 IVSTSLF
+52 IVSTQLL
-59 GYTATTLGV
+59 GYTLTTLSV
-68 ILLTAALIML
+68 LALTTLFILV

-84 WFVSLFNFPGR
+84 WFVSLYDFPGR
-95 AFFEWALILP
+95 GIFEWALILP

-117 ADLTDVAGPLQS
+117 ADIMEVAGPVQS
-129 ALRDMTGLS
+129 LLRDTTGLT
-138 ARDYWFPTLY
+138 ARDYWFPNLY
-148 SIPGLSFVMA
+148 SVPGLSFVLA

-170 AAFTNLS
+170 AAFSNLS
-177 LCTMEAA
+177 LCTIEAA
-184 RSLGASPRRIFVE
+184 RSLGASPRRIFLT

-202 ARPAIVSGLALA
+202 ARPAIFAGLALA

-257 ILIAFGLQFVERASR
+257 ILIAFGLQFIERASR
-272 GGRGVQ
+272 GKGGTQ

-288 RQTLD
+288 RQELSA
-293 GRTGWLVT
+293 GKGVLVT
-301 AACAIVLLLS
+301 AGCAAILFLA
-311 FILPVSRLIWV
+311 FILPVSRLVWL
-322 SAETGLG
+322 SLETGLG
-329 HGEILRPFTN
+329 HGVVWRPFMN
-339 SLLLA
+339 SIMLA
-344 LAGSGLAFVLAL
+344 TAGSALAFVLAL
-356 TVVIGARQNRF
+356 AVVIGARQNRIG
-367 SQMIGRVAA
+367 QMFGRIAA

-397 TGFSVAGPAAL
+397 TSFSVAGPAAL
-408 VFLVWIYASRFTAA
+408 VLLVWIYASRFTAA

-430 FSRAPASLG
+430 FSRAPANLG
-439 NAARSLGANRL
+439 YAASSLGANRFQRL
-450 QQLVRV
+450 MRV
-456 DLPVAMS
+456 DLPVALS
-463 GAAAASIILFVE
+463 GAAAAAIILFVE

-519 AGLGP
+519 AGLIP
-524 VILLSLKLTKAGQAR
+524 VILLSVQMTKAGEAR

>member
-1 MQHNAAIRRLP
+1 MQAIKASSFHLPRLN
-12 AIRLSPVALLT
+12 PVALIT
-23 LLAGSVIGAPVIVAL
+23 LAAASLIGAPVAIAIF
-38 LTGLFGGGG
+38 TGVIGGGG
-47 EAWSH
+47 DAWLH
-52 IVSTSLF
+52 IVSTQLL
-59 GYTATTLGV
+59 GYTMTTLAV
-68 ILLTAALIML
+68 IGLTAALILL
-78 FAVPAA
+78 FAVPTA
-84 WFVSLFNFPGR
+84 WFISLNEFPGR
-95 AFFEWALILP
+95 GFFEWALILP

-117 ADLTDVAGPLQS
+117 ADAADVAGPIQS
-129 ALRDMTGLS
+129 ALRDITGLS
-138 ARDYWFPTLY
+138 ARDYWFPSVY

-158 CALFPYAYLTAR
+158 SALFPYAYLTAR
-170 AAFTNLS
+170 AAFSNLS

-184 RSLGASPRRIFVE
+184 RSLGASPRRLFLN

-202 ARPAIVSGLALA
+202 ARPAIFAGLALA

-245 EPAVAARLAFLL
+245 EPAVAARLAVLL
-257 ILIAFGLQFVERASR
+257 ILIAFGLQFIERVARGR
-272 GGRGVQ
+272 GGIQ

-288 RQTLD
+288 RQKL
-293 GRTGWLVT
+293 GPVAGWGV
-301 AACAIVLLLS
+301 AIGCMMVLMLS
-311 FILPVSRLIWV
+311 FVIPVSRLIWV

-329 HGEILRPFTN
+329 QGQIVRPFLN
-339 SLLLA
+339 SLTLA
-344 LAGSGLAFVLAL
+344 LAGSAFAFVLAL
-356 TVVIGARQNRF
+356 TITIGARQNRF
-367 SQMIGRVAA
+367 SQFIGRFAA

-408 VFLVWIYASRFTAA
+408 IFLVWIYASRFTAA

-439 NAARSLGANRL
+439 NAARSLGASRF
-450 QQLVRV
+450 QRLVRV

-463 GAAAASIILFVE
+463 GASAAAIILFVE
-475 MLKELPATLM
+475 TLKELPATLM

-498 HAYASDE
+498 FAYASDE

-524 VILLSLKLTKAGQAR
+524 VVLLSLQLTRAGQSR

>member
-1 MQHNAAIRRLP
+1 MQQRLALPWTHVRLTSAGLTTLVAAGLI
-12 AIRLSPVALLT
+12 A
-23 LLAGSVIGAPVIVAL
+23 APVIAAL
-38 LTGLFGGGG
+38 FTGLVGGGG
-47 EAWSH
+47 ETWTH
-52 IVSTSLF
+52 IVSTQLL
-59 GYTATTLGV
+59 GYTWTTLSV
-68 ILLTAALIML
+68 LFITALLIML
-78 FAVPAA
+78 FAIPAA
-84 WFVSLFNFPGR
+84 WFVSLHDFPGR
-95 AFFEWALILP
+95 GFFEWALILP
-105 LAAPGY
+105 LAAPGF
-111 VLAYAW
+111 VLSYAW

-129 ALRDMTGLS
+129 VLRDATGLS
-138 ARDYWFPTLY
+138 ARDYWFPSLY
-148 SIPGLSFVMA
+148 GIPGLSFVMA

-170 AAFTNLS
+170 AAFSNLS

-184 RSLGASPRRIFVE
+184 RSLGASKQRIFFQ

-202 ARPAIVSGLALA
+202 ARPAIFAGLALA

-245 EPAVAARLAFLL
+245 EPTVAARLAFLL
-257 ILIAFGLQFVERASR
+257 ILIAFGLQFIERAARGR
-272 GGRGVQ
+272 GGIQ

-288 RQTLD
+288 RVKLSRRA
-293 GRTGWLVT
+293 GILV
-301 AACAIVLLLS
+301 AAGCSLVLLLT

-329 HGEILRPFTN
+329 HGQLVRPFLN
-339 SLLLA
+339 SLTLAFAGSLLA
-344 LAGSGLAFVLAL
+344 FILAI
-356 TVVIGARQNRF
+356 TVVISARQNRF
-367 SQMIGRVAA
+367 SQVIGRIAA

-439 NAARSLGANRL
+439 YAARSLGANRF
-450 QQLVRV
+450 QRIVRV

-524 VILLSLKLTKAGQAR
+524 VILLSLQLTRAGESR